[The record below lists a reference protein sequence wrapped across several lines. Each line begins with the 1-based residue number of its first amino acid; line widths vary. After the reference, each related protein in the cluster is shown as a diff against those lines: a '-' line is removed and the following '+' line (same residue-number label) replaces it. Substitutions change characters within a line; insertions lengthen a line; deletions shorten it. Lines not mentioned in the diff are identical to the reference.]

1 MIIGL
6 GTDIVELARL
16 DAAIKRG
23 GDAFLQRIYTAAEL
37 EEGRGRLEYLGGR
50 WAAKEAA
57 AKALGC
63 GIGSGCS
70 FTDIEVM
77 DSPSGAPE
85 LTCRAAAAAALEK
98 QHQVRWHVSISHE
111 RAYAVA
117 TVIVEA
123 DDRFTLNGARR
134 H

>member
-1 MIIGL
+1 M

-16 DAAIKRG
+16 EAAMNRG
-23 GDAFLQRIYTAAEL
+23 GDAFLQRVYTAAEL
-37 EEGRGRLEYLGGR
+37 EEGRSRLEYLGGR

-70 FTDIEVM
+70 FTDIEVTN
-77 DSPSGAPE
+77 SPSGAPV
-85 LTCRAAAAAALEK
+85 LTCEAPAAAALET
-98 QHQVRWHVSISHE
+98 QRRLHWHVSISHE

-123 DDRFTLNGARR
+123 DDSL
-134 H
+134 

>member
-1 MIIGL
+1 MIIGM

-16 DAAIKRG
+16 EAAIKRG

-37 EEGRGRLEYLGGR
+37 EEGQNRLEYLGGR

-63 GIGSGCS
+63 GIGAGCA
-70 FTDIEVM
+70 FTDVAVTN
-77 DSPSGAPE
+77 SPSGAPK
-85 LTCRAAAAAALEK
+85 LDCTAPAAALK
-98 QHQVRWHVSISHE
+98 KNGGLRWHVSISHE

-117 TVIVEA
+117 TVIVEDEDSLRTGGTA
-123 DDRFTLNGARR
+123 GN
-134 H
+134 

>member
-1 MIIGL
+1 MIIGM

-16 DAAIKRG
+16 DTAMKRG
-23 GDAFLQRIYTAAEL
+23 GEAFLRRVYTAAEL
-37 EEGRGRLEYLGGR
+37 DEGKGRLEYLGGR

-63 GIGSGCS
+63 GIGAGCS
-70 FTDIEVM
+70 FTDVEIT
-77 DSPSGAPE
+77 DAPSGAPV
-85 LTCRAAAAAALEK
+85 LTCRARAAKALEEK
-98 QHQVRWHVSISHE
+98 RGVRWHVSISHE

-123 DDRFTLNGARR
+123 EDDSL
-134 H
+134 

>member
-1 MIIGL
+1 MIIGM

-23 GDAFLQRIYTAAEL
+23 GEAFLQRIYTAAEL
-37 EEGRGRLEYLGGR
+37 EEGKSRLEYLGGR

-63 GIGSGCS
+63 GIGAGCS
-70 FTDIEVM
+70 FTDIEII
-77 DSPSGAPE
+77 DAPSGAPV
-85 LTCRAAAAAALEK
+85 LSCRARAAATLAEGRK
-98 QHQVRWHVSISHE
+98 VRWHLSISHE

-117 TVIVEA
+117 TAIVEA
-123 DDRFTLNGARR
+123 DEKSL
-134 H
+134 